1 MTRARAAWLAA
12 AVVALA
18 AVGYVVRRW
27 TRRPAPVAARTE
39 VSVPAPVVPTESVP
53 TTTEAAIT
61 TPTHIGSSTE
71 PAVAGVDTVDPLADN
86 EQPMATWARAAIIAV
101 ALVVFFA
108 VSLIA
113 TRHV

>member
-39 VSVPAPVVPTESVP
+39 VGVPASGVPINSVPPTA
-53 TTTEAAIT
+53 EAAIT
-61 TPTHIGSSTE
+61 MPTHIE
-71 PAVAGVDTVDPLADN
+71 PVVEPVVAGMDTVDAPADD
-86 EQPMATWARAAIIAV
+86 ERPMATWARVAIIAV
-101 ALVVFFA
+101 ALVAFFA

-113 TRHV
+113 TKHV